1 MTMDIIHQLLRKEVS
16 LRLLKVD
23 AYIFLEKTKNIRM
36 ISFEKRSITSYHY
49 YIITVHFNY
58 KMGQTGIR
66 KTKKKA
72 ITSTIILFF
81 L

>member
-1 MTMDIIHQLLRKEVS
+1 MRREDQPMTMDIIHQLLRKEVS

-36 ISFEKRSITSYHY
+36 IGFEKRSITSYHY

-66 KTKKKA
+66 KTKKRQ
-72 ITSTIILFF
+72 
-81 L
+81 